1 MKPTKRIISRGE
13 SGAGNMPAQ
22 PHESPL
28 PTELSRSQSA
38 ATPQAAP
45 HNALLQWG
53 DLYSIVHKLALVLS
67 RIDTMA
73 VAMVGA
79 EDLYPT
85 FHDQI
90 KPAIDLLFRARLRYE
105 LGEEV
110 SDE

>member
-1 MKPTKRIISRGE
+1 MKPSKRIISRGG

-22 PHESPL
+22 PHESPSL
-28 PTELSRSQSA
+28 PSSLGQQSA

-45 HNALLQWG
+45 HNALFQWG
-53 DLYSIVHKLALVLS
+53 ELYSVIYKLAGVLS
-67 RIDTMA
+67 RIDSMAVTMA
-73 VAMVGA
+73 GA

-90 KPAIDLLFRARLRYE
+90 KPAIDLLFRARLGDQE
-105 LGEEV
+105 L